1 MEKDAREL
9 LEDIKSVLDA
19 VRTQLSSLEQRL
31 EALAQ
36 DMEHVKGQEIVED
49 VPQVLSETGAETDP
63 ENSVEGIPAT
73 DIGNM
78 TMMDMMAEKEAWR
91 KDLPGMP
98 VKDIRSAISLNDRA
112 LFIRS
117 LFKEDPMSF
126 SDAVTAINGMETLE
140 EAVAYIRSSFPEWD
154 MESDQVYRFMMA
166 VRRKL
171 RQ

>member
-36 DMEHVKGQEIVED
+36 DMEHVKGQEIVEG

-98 VKDIRSAISLNDRA
+98 WD
-112 LFIRS
+112 
-117 LFKEDPMSF
+117 ESF
-126 SDAVTAINGMETLE
+126 
-140 EAVAYIRSSFPEWD
+140 
-154 MESDQVYRFMMA
+154 
-166 VRRKL
+166 
-171 RQ
+171 